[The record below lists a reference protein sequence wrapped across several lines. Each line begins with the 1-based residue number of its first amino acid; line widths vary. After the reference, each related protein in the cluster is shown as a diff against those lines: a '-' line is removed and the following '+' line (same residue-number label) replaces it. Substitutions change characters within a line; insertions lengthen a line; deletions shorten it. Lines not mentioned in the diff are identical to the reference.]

1 MKAPRQVNVHEAKT
15 KLSQLLAEVEGGR
28 EIIVA
33 RNGKPVA
40 KLVPFPAEDK
50 KKGFRLGTLKGKI
63 WMSPDFDAPLSDEEL
78 KGWGY

>member
-1 MKAPRQVNVHEAKT
+1 MKAPKQVNVHEAKT

-40 KLVPFPAEDK
+40 KLVPSQPEAK
-50 KKGFRLGTLKGKI
+50 KKLRLGTWKGRI
-63 WMSPDFDAPLSDEEL
+63 WMSPDFDAPLSPDEL
-78 KGWGY
+78 KAWGY

>member
-1 MKAPRQVNVHEAKT
+1 MKGPKQVNVHEAKT

-40 KLVPFPAEDK
+40 KLVPFPPEASK
-50 KKGFRLGTLKGKI
+50 KLRLGTWKGRI
-63 WMSPDFDAPLSDEEL
+63 WMSPDFDAPLSAEEL
-78 KGWGY
+78 KAWGY

>member
-1 MKAPRQVNVHEAKT
+1 MTGPKQVNVHEAKT

-28 EIIVA
+28 EVIVA

-40 KLVPFPAEDK
+40 RLVPLADPVK
-50 KKGFRLGTLKGKI
+50 KAFRLGSLKGQI

-78 KGWGY
+78 KAWGY